1 MWRGG
6 KGDDLGTR
14 RRSLPSRPW
23 RQAGRAPAWL
33 LIGLGLLGGLV
44 LYWYTTPQDTPS
56 WARDWL
62 PGLPEYTGPLYR
74 WRDDKGREQIT
85 DKPPRGRLY
94 ETITYRANAN
104 VVPPQSEKSGQ

>member
-1 MWRGG
+1 MRRGDEA
-6 KGDDLGTR
+6 GDFGAR
-14 RRSLPSRPW
+14 WHSVPRGPR

-44 LYWYTTPQDTPS
+44 MYWYTTPQEVPS

-85 DKPPRGRLY
+85 DKPPKGRPY
-94 ETITYRANAN
+94 DTITYRADAN
-104 VVPPQSEKSGQ
+104 VVPPRGGQ